1 MKISS
6 AFGKCVSGYKRV
18 VTIDFLSANE
28 VQFRVG
34 AGVVTCYLESPHQL
48 RAQVRCGSLW
58 TQINSKEVFL
68 KEFLTNR
75 LFPQVPQTDLLL
87 ISTSATSG
95 VFFNVLILNY
105 PPFFF

>member
-6 AFGKCVSGYKRV
+6 AFGKCVSGYKRDF
-18 VTIDFLSANE
+18 TIDFLSANE
-28 VQFRVG
+28 VQFCVR
-34 AGVVTCYLESPHQL
+34 AGVVTCHLESQHQL
-48 RAQVRCGSLW
+48 CAQVRCGSLW

-87 ISTSATSG
+87 ISTSDTSGG
-95 VFFNVLILNY
+95 VFFM
-105 PPFFF
+105 F